1 MALEIDFAELGLDL
15 DDEKATALKEALS
28 AKHQEA
34 IDKEV
39 GGLKTKRDELLANE
53 RKLKDSLK
61 QYEGIDPE
69 RARKLEDQIAQ
80 SEEAR
85 LIADGKMDEVIN
97 QRTERMRT
105 EYDRKLQEA
114 TQTAEQAKTFAEKF
128 RGRVLSDEIRGAAS
142 KLGLIDSAAQDAF
155 LRAQSLFEVDDEG
168 NVVARE
174 SAGYDTTGKP
184 LTPETWLESMRDQ
197 APHWFPQPKGSGSPG
212 NNGSSASPRAWKEAT
227 TTKEKVEILK
237 RKQAR

>member
-1 MALEIDFAELGLDL
+1 MALEIDFAELGLEL
-15 DDEKATALKEALS
+15 DDEKAAALKEALS
-28 AKHQEA
+28 TKHQEA

-61 QYEGIDPE
+61 QYDGIDPE
-69 RARKLEDQIAQ
+69 RARKLEEQIAQ

-97 QRTERMRT
+97 QRTERMRS
-105 EYDRKLQEA
+105 EYERKLQES
-114 TQTAEQAKTFAEKF
+114 TQSTERYKSKAEKADGHVM
-128 RGRVLSDEIRGAAS
+128 RNAIGQAAS
-142 KLGLIDSAAQDAF
+142 AVGLIDTAAEDAAYRAAQ
-155 LRAQSLFEVDDEG
+155 LFEVDEEL
-168 NVVARE
+168 NVVPKE
-174 SAGYDTTGKP
+174 GVGYDADGKP
-184 LTPETWLESMRDQ
+184 LTMKSWLESMRDQ

-212 NNGSSASPRAWKEAT
+212 NNGSSTSPRAWKDAA

-237 RKQAR
+237 RQQSR